1 MSTAVGRRSSVIV
14 GRDTELRSIRDAL
27 DAARSGRGG
36 AVFLVG
42 ESGIGKSRL
51 AVAAADLAFAA
62 DMRLLRGRGSVIG
75 PMVPFRS
82 LTEALLS
89 LLRAGEDIDV
99 EALGPYRP
107 VLARLIPDWGTPAAQ
122 EEGGSLVILAEAV
135 LRLTGLAGRGRGCLV
150 SLDDLQ

>member
-1 MSTAVGRRSSVIV
+1 MSWRVGRRSSVIV
-14 GRDTELRSIRDAL
+14 GRDDELRALHAAL
-27 DAARSGRGG
+27 DSARAGRGG

-51 AVAAADLAFAA
+51 ASAAADLAFAA

-89 LLRAGEDIDV
+89 LLRAGDPIDV
-99 EALGPYRP
+99 AALGPYRP
-107 VLARLIPDWGTPAAQ
+107 ILAKLIPDWGEVQ
-122 EEGGSLVILAEAV
+122 GG
-135 LRLTGLAGRGRGCLV
+135 
-150 SLDDLQ
+150 